1 MIIDESERMK
11 RKQIEENVTR
21 YLVCGVLW
29 LRPSRVLGA
38 EGRCVPRVKRGYRRG
53 DNSAVCTHEHL

>member
-1 MIIDESERMK
+1 MIIDGSERMK

-29 LRPSRVLGA
+29 LRPIVLSA
-38 EGRCVPRVKRGYRRG
+38 EVRCVPRVMRGYRRV
-53 DNSAVCTHEHL
+53 DNSAVCTHQNL